1 MRTIDEDIKNNTFRT
16 AYLLYGE
23 EAYLKKQYKDK
34 LRAALWQEGDTMNAA
49 FYQGKDTNP
58 KELIDLAETM
68 PFFADHRLIL
78 VEDSGFFKSG
88 AEELAEYMEH
98 VPDTTTFVFVETEI
112 DRRSRMY
119 KALKNHGRIVEFAAQ
134 NQELL
139 TRWMLGRLKRENKN
153 ITKAAMQAFFDRVGT
168 DMGTLDREM
177 EKLICYCMDRDVIE
191 LPDVEA
197 VCPQAVTNRIF
208 DMVSAIVECR
218 RKDAFEMYYDL
229 LALREPPLRILF
241 LITRQYNILMQLKDL
256 RRKGMN
262 NSAMAKAAGIPPFA
276 VSRSL
281 GQASRLSIDSIKKI
295 LAYSVELEE
304 AVKTGQMNEQIAV
317 ELVIIEASRERE
329 YK

>member
-49 FYQGKDTNP
+49 FYQGKNTNP

-88 AEELAEYMEH
+88 ADDLAEYMEH
-98 VPDTTTFVFVETEI
+98 VPDTTTFVFVETEV
-112 DRRSRMY
+112 DKRSRMY

-153 ITKAAMQAFFDRVGT
+153 ITKAAMQEFFDRVGT

-197 VCPQAVTNRIF
+197 VCPQAVTNRVF

-218 RKDAFEMYYDL
+218 RKDALEMYYDL
-229 LALREPPLRILF
+229 LALKEPPLRILF

-276 VSRSL
+276 VSKSL

-295 LAYSVELEE
+295 LAYSVEMEE

-317 ELVIIEASRERE
+317 ELVIIEASRDRE

>member
-1 MRTIDEDIKNNTFRT
+1 MRTIDEDIKNQTFRT

-23 EAYLKKQYKDK
+23 EAYLKNQSKDK
-34 LRAALWQEGDTMNAA
+34 LKAALWQEGDTMNAA
-49 FYQGKDTNP
+49 FYQGRSTNP

-68 PFFADHRLIL
+68 PFFADPRLIL

-88 AEELAEYMEH
+88 AEDLAEYMEH
-98 VPDTTTFVFVETEI
+98 IPQTTTFVFSET
-112 DRRSRMY
+112 DVDKRSRMY
-119 KALKNHGRIVEFAAQ
+119 KALKNNGRIVEFAAQ

-139 TRWMLGRLKRENKN
+139 TRWLLGRLRRENKN
-153 ITKAAMQAFFDRVGT
+153 ITKAAMQEFFDRVGL

-177 EKLICYCMDRDVIE
+177 EKLICYCLDRDVIE
-191 LPDVEA
+191 LADVEA

-208 DMVSAIVECR
+208 DMVGAIVECR
-218 RKDAFEMYYDL
+218 RKDALEMYYDL
-229 LALREPPLRILF
+229 LALKEPPLRILF

-256 RRKGMN
+256 KRKGMN
-262 NSAMAKAAGIPPFA
+262 NPAMAKAAGIPPFA

-281 GQASRLSIDSIKKI
+281 GQASRLSVGSIEHI
-295 LAYSVELEE
+295 LSYSVEMEE

>member
-1 MRTIDEDIKNNTFRT
+1 MRTIDEDIKNQTFRT

-23 EAYLKKQYKDK
+23 EAYLKNQYKDK
-34 LRAALWQEGDTMNAA
+34 LKAALWQEGDTMNAA
-49 FYQGKDTNP
+49 FYQGRNTNP

-88 AEELAEYMEH
+88 AEDLAEYMEH
-98 VPDTTTFVFVETEI
+98 IPQTTTFVFSET
-112 DRRSRMY
+112 DVDKRSRMY
-119 KALKNHGRIVEFAAQ
+119 KALKNNGRIVEFAAQ

-139 TRWMLGRLKRENKN
+139 TRWLLGRLRRENKN
-153 ITKAAMQAFFDRVGT
+153 ITKAAMQEFFDRVGL

-177 EKLICYCMDRDVIE
+177 EKLICYCLDRDVIE
-191 LPDVEA
+191 LADVEA

-218 RKDAFEMYYDL
+218 RKDALEMYYDL
-229 LALREPPLRILF
+229 LALKEPPLRILF

-256 RRKGMN
+256 KRKGMN

-281 GQASRLSIDSIKKI
+281 GQASRLSVGSIEHI
-295 LAYSVELEE
+295 LSYSVEMEE

>member
-1 MRTIDEDIKNNTFRT
+1 MRTIDEDIKNQTFRT

-23 EAYLKKQYKDK
+23 EAYLKNQYKDK
-34 LRAALWQEGDTMNAA
+34 LKAALWQEGDTMNAA
-49 FYQGKDTNP
+49 FYQGRSTNP

-88 AEELAEYMEH
+88 AEDLAEYMEH
-98 VPDTTTFVFVETEI
+98 IPQTTTFVFSET
-112 DRRSRMY
+112 DVDKRSRMY
-119 KALKNHGRIVEFAAQ
+119 KALKNNGRIVEFAAQ

-139 TRWMLGRLKRENKN
+139 TRWLLGRLRRENKN
-153 ITKAAMQAFFDRVGT
+153 ITKAAMQEFFDRVGL

-177 EKLICYCMDRDVIE
+177 EKLICYCLDRDVIE
-191 LPDVEA
+191 LADVEA

-208 DMVSAIVECR
+208 DMVGAIVECR
-218 RKDAFEMYYDL
+218 RKDALEMYYDL
-229 LALREPPLRILF
+229 LALKEPPLRILF

-256 RRKGMN
+256 KRKGMSN
-262 NSAMAKAAGIPPFA
+262 PAMAKAAGIPPFA

-281 GQASRLSIDSIKKI
+281 GQASRLSVGSIEHI
-295 LAYSVELEE
+295 LSYSVEMEE

>member
-1 MRTIDEDIKNNTFRT
+1 MRTIDEDIKNQTFRT

-23 EAYLKKQYKDK
+23 EAYLKNQYKDK
-34 LRAALWQEGDTMNAA
+34 LKAALWQEGDTMNAA
-49 FYQGKDTNP
+49 FYQGRNTNP

-88 AEELAEYMEH
+88 AEDLAEYMEH
-98 VPDTTTFVFVETEI
+98 IPQTTTFVFSET
-112 DRRSRMY
+112 DVDKRSRMY
-119 KALKNHGRIVEFAAQ
+119 KALKNNGRIVEFAAQ

-139 TRWMLGRLKRENKN
+139 TRWLLGRLRRENKN
-153 ITKAAMQAFFDRVGT
+153 ITKAAMQEFFDRVGL

-177 EKLICYCMDRDVIE
+177 EKLICYCLDRDVIE
-191 LPDVEA
+191 LADVEA

-208 DMVSAIVECR
+208 DMGGAIVECR
-218 RKDAFEMYYDL
+218 RKDALEMYYDL
-229 LALREPPLRILF
+229 LALKEPPLRILF

-256 RRKGMN
+256 KRKGMN

-276 VSRSL
+276 VGRSL
-281 GQASRLSIDSIKKI
+281 GQASRLSVGSIEHI
-295 LAYSVELEE
+295 LSYSVEMEE

>member
-1 MRTIDEDIKNNTFRT
+1 MRTIDEDIKNQTFRT

-23 EAYLKKQYKDK
+23 EAYLKNQYKDK
-34 LRAALWQEGDTMNAA
+34 LKAALWQEGDTMNAA
-49 FYQGKDTNP
+49 FYQGRSTNP

-88 AEELAEYMEH
+88 AEDLAEYMENI
-98 VPDTTTFVFVETEI
+98 PQTTTFVFSET
-112 DRRSRMY
+112 DVDKRSRMY
-119 KALKNHGRIVEFAAQ
+119 KALKNNGRIVEFAAQ

-139 TRWMLGRLKRENKN
+139 TRWLLGRLRRENKN
-153 ITKAAMQAFFDRVGT
+153 ITKAAMQEFFDRVGL

-177 EKLICYCMDRDVIE
+177 EKLICYCLDRDVIE
-191 LPDVEA
+191 LADVEA

-208 DMVSAIVECR
+208 DMVGAIVECR
-218 RKDAFEMYYDL
+218 RKDALEMYYDL
-229 LALREPPLRILF
+229 LALKEPPLRILF

-256 RRKGMN
+256 KRKGMN
-262 NSAMAKAAGIPPFA
+262 NPAMAKAAGIPPFA

-281 GQASRLSIDSIKKI
+281 GQASRLSVGSIEHI
-295 LAYSVELEE
+295 LSYSVEMEE

>member
-1 MRTIDEDIKNNTFRT
+1 MRTIDEDIKNQTFRT

-23 EAYLKKQYKDK
+23 EAYLKNQYKDK
-34 LRAALWQEGDTMNAA
+34 LKAALWQEGDTMNAA
-49 FYQGKDTNP
+49 FYQGRSTNP

-88 AEELAEYMEH
+88 AEDLAEYMEH
-98 VPDTTTFVFVETEI
+98 IPQTTTFVFSET
-112 DRRSRMY
+112 DVDKRSRMY
-119 KALKNHGRIVEFAAQ
+119 KALKNNGRIVEFAAQ

-139 TRWMLGRLKRENKN
+139 TRWLLGRLRRENKN
-153 ITKAAMQAFFDRVGT
+153 ITKAAMQEFFDRVGL

-177 EKLICYCMDRDVIE
+177 EKLICYCLDREVIE
-191 LPDVEA
+191 LADVEA

-208 DMVSAIVECR
+208 DMVGAIVECR
-218 RKDAFEMYYDL
+218 RKDALEMYYDL
-229 LALREPPLRILF
+229 LALKEPPLRILF

-256 RRKGMN
+256 KRKGMN

-281 GQASRLSIDSIKKI
+281 GQASRLSVGSIEHI
-295 LAYSVELEE
+295 LSYSVEMEE

>member
-49 FYQGKDTNP
+49 FYQGKNTKP

-88 AEELAEYMEH
+88 ADDLAEYMEH
-98 VPDTTTFVFVETEI
+98 VPDTTTFVFVETEV
-112 DRRSRMY
+112 DKRSRMY

-153 ITKAAMQAFFDRVGT
+153 ITKAAMQEFFDRVGT

-197 VCPQAVTNRIF
+197 VCPQAVTNRVF

-218 RKDAFEMYYDL
+218 RKDALEMYYDL
-229 LALREPPLRILF
+229 LALKEPPLRILF

-276 VSRSL
+276 VSKSL

-295 LAYSVELEE
+295 LAYSVEMEE

>member
-49 FYQGKDTNP
+49 FYQGKNTNP

-88 AEELAEYMEH
+88 ADDLAEYMEH
-98 VPDTTTFVFVETEI
+98 VPDTTTFVFVETEV
-112 DRRSRMY
+112 DKRSRMY

-139 TRWMLGRLKRENKN
+139 MRWMLGRLKRENKN
-153 ITKAAMQAFFDRVGT
+153 ITKAAMQEFFDRVGT

-197 VCPQAVTNRIF
+197 VCPQAVTNRVF

-218 RKDAFEMYYDL
+218 RKDALEMYYDL
-229 LALREPPLRILF
+229 LALKEPPLRILF

-276 VSRSL
+276 VSKSL

-295 LAYSVELEE
+295 LAYSVEMEE

>member
-49 FYQGKDTNP
+49 FYQGKNTNP

-88 AEELAEYMEH
+88 ADDLAEYMEH
-98 VPDTTTFVFVETEI
+98 VPDTTTFVFVETEV
-112 DRRSRMY
+112 DKRSRMY

-153 ITKAAMQAFFDRVGT
+153 ITKAAIQEFFDRVGT

-197 VCPQAVTNRIF
+197 VCPQAVTNRVF

-218 RKDAFEMYYDL
+218 RKDALEMYYDL
-229 LALREPPLRILF
+229 LALKEPPLRILF

-276 VSRSL
+276 VSKSL

-295 LAYSVELEE
+295 LAYSVEMEE

>member
-1 MRTIDEDIKNNTFRT
+1 MRTIDEDIKNQTFRT

-23 EAYLKKQYKDK
+23 EAYLKNQYKDK
-34 LRAALWQEGDTMNAA
+34 LKAALWQEGDTMNAA
-49 FYQGKDTNP
+49 FYQGRNTNP

-88 AEELAEYMEH
+88 AEDLAEYMEH
-98 VPDTTTFVFVETEI
+98 IPQTTTFVFSET
-112 DRRSRMY
+112 DVDKRSRMY
-119 KALKNHGRIVEFAAQ
+119 KALKNNGRIVEFAAQ

-139 TRWMLGRLKRENKN
+139 TRWLLGRLRRENKN
-153 ITKAAMQAFFDRVGT
+153 ITKAAMQEFFDRVGM

-177 EKLICYCMDRDVIE
+177 EKLICYCLDRDVIE
-191 LPDVEA
+191 LADVEA

-208 DMVSAIVECR
+208 DMVGAIVECR
-218 RKDAFEMYYDL
+218 RKDALEMYYDL
-229 LALREPPLRILF
+229 LALKEPPLRILF

-256 RRKGMN
+256 KRKGMN
-262 NSAMAKAAGIPPFA
+262 NSAMAKAAGVPPFA

-281 GQASRLSIDSIKKI
+281 GQASRLSVGSIEHI
-295 LAYSVELEE
+295 LSYSVEMEE

>member
-49 FYQGKDTNP
+49 FYQGKNTNP

-88 AEELAEYMEH
+88 ADDLAEYMEH
-98 VPDTTTFVFVETEI
+98 VPDTTTFVFVETEV
-112 DRRSRMY
+112 DKRSRMY
-119 KALKNHGRIVEFAAQ
+119 KALKNHGQIVEFAAQ

-153 ITKAAMQAFFDRVGT
+153 ITKAAMQEFFDRVGT

-197 VCPQAVTNRIF
+197 VCPQAVTNRVF

-218 RKDAFEMYYDL
+218 RKDALEMYYDL
-229 LALREPPLRILF
+229 LALKEPPLRILF

-276 VSRSL
+276 VSKSL

-295 LAYSVELEE
+295 LAYSVEMEE

>member
-1 MRTIDEDIKNNTFRT
+1 MRTIDEDIKNQTFRT

-23 EAYLKKQYKDK
+23 EAYLKNQYKDK
-34 LRAALWQEGDTMNAA
+34 LKAALWQEGDTMNAA
-49 FYQGKDTNP
+49 FYQGRSTNS

-88 AEELAEYMEH
+88 AEDLAEYMEH
-98 VPDTTTFVFVETEI
+98 IPQTTTFVFSET
-112 DRRSRMY
+112 DVDKRSRMY
-119 KALKNHGRIVEFAAQ
+119 KALKNNGRIVEFAAQ

-139 TRWMLGRLKRENKN
+139 TRWLLGRLRRENKN
-153 ITKAAMQAFFDRVGT
+153 ITKAAMQEFFDRVGL

-177 EKLICYCMDRDVIE
+177 EKLICYCLDRDVIE
-191 LPDVEA
+191 LADVEA

-208 DMVSAIVECR
+208 DMVGAIVECR
-218 RKDAFEMYYDL
+218 RKDALEMYYDL
-229 LALREPPLRILF
+229 LALKEPPLRILF

-256 RRKGMN
+256 KRKGMN

-281 GQASRLSIDSIKKI
+281 GQASRLSVGSIEHI
-295 LAYSVELEE
+295 LSYSVEMEE

>member
-49 FYQGKDTNP
+49 FYQGKNTNP

-88 AEELAEYMEH
+88 ADDLAEYMEH
-98 VPDTTTFVFVETEI
+98 VPDTTTFVFVETEV
-112 DRRSRMY
+112 DKRSRMY

-153 ITKAAMQAFFDRVGT
+153 ITKAAMQEFFDRVGT

-197 VCPQAVTNRIF
+197 VCPQAVTNRVF

-218 RKDAFEMYYDL
+218 RKDALEMYYDL
-229 LALREPPLRILF
+229 LALKEPPLRILF
-241 LITRQYNILMQLKDL
+241 LITRQYNILMQLKEL
-256 RRKGMN
+256 RRTGMN

-276 VSRSL
+276 VSKSL

-295 LAYSVELEE
+295 LAYSVEMEE

>member
-16 AYLLYGE
+16 SYLLYGE

-49 FYQGKDTNP
+49 FYQGKNTNP

-88 AEELAEYMEH
+88 ADDLAEYMEH
-98 VPDTTTFVFVETEI
+98 VPDTTTFVFVETEV
-112 DRRSRMY
+112 DKRSRMY

-153 ITKAAMQAFFDRVGT
+153 ITKAAMQEFFDRAGT

-197 VCPQAVTNRIF
+197 VCPQAVTNRVF

-218 RKDAFEMYYDL
+218 RKDALEMYYDL
-229 LALREPPLRILF
+229 LALKEPPLRILF

-276 VSRSL
+276 VSKSL

-295 LAYSVELEE
+295 LAYSVEMEE